1 MDSKLFDRRRR
12 HVQGLA
18 GLIGAALVIS
28 SCGGGGSSGST
39 STTKAVNGVPV
50 GLAQTVTPSAYQVSY
65 TSKTVDVD
73 RATVAANLL
82 SVSPDGTY
90 TFSGD
95 TGALAQL
102 AAGKV
107 MLLEGTDV
115 EDVTSVSHSSGHL
128 VVQTTPADLT
138 DLIQNGHIAFSA
150 PMNAGDAIGISS
162 SGAVAPPT
170 ASTKSYVTSGSQHA
184 ALMSTN
190 CSLDRLGEVLPTFSF
205 TGSFGSGWQY
215 RIGFSGCSGQ
225 ISWTL
230 TVCYGLGLEAAGGC
244 ISPSSG
250 GGTAFQYQATG
261 FFDWS
266 SMNADMDVANGSVS
280 SSNFSLSKLVT
291 GYKMETITS
300 VGNTIEATSL
310 PAFRFPVGF
319 EWPIVIGPVPFYLKV
334 QAAILVHLGV
344 SSKNSV
350 LQADSSASASLSGGG
365 VAGGGG
371 ASEEPGTAGNSTG
384 SVSPGQSISP
394 AAAAIT
400 VAVQAPRI
408 GLGLGWRI
416 ANVLEYVDAV
426 WSFGYLV
433 GSAVALMVCASWD
446 LTVDLGFQV
455 EATLRFL
462 AGPLKATSARVS
474 LFSKDL
480 AKGGTPGCPSV

>member
-1 MDSKLFDRRRR
+1 MRSQLFGRVSRHSKAW
-12 HVQGLA
+12 A
-18 GLIGAALVIS
+18 GLTCAAVIIT
-28 SCGGGGSSGST
+28 SCGGASPGSGSNGKT
-39 STTKAVNGVPV
+39 AVDGIPV
-50 GLAQTVTPSAYQVSY
+50 GLAQSITPSTYQVSY

-73 RATVAANLL
+73 RATVASSLM

-90 TFSGD
+90 TFSGAN
-95 TGALAQL
+95 GSLSQL
-102 AAGKV
+102 APGKT

-115 EDVTSVSHSSGHL
+115 EDVTGVSHSGGHL
-128 VVQTTPADLT
+128 VVQTTPATLT

-150 PMNAGDAIGISS
+150 PMNAGGAIGISS
-162 SGAVAPPT
+162 TGAVEPPT
-170 ASTKSYVTSGSQHA
+170 AVTQSDETSGSHHA
-184 ALMSTN
+184 VLMGTN
-190 CSLDRLGEVLPTFSF
+190 CTLDRLGEVLPTFSF

-230 TVCYGLGLEAAGGC
+230 TVCYGLGLEEAGGC

-266 SMNADMDVANGSVS
+266 SMNADVDVSNGSVGTS
-280 SSNFSLSKLVT
+280 SFSLSKLVT
-291 GYKMETITS
+291 GYKMEAITS
-300 VGNTIEATSL
+300 VGNTIEGTSL

-319 EWPIVIGPVPFYLKV
+319 EWPIEIGPIPFYLKV

-350 LQADSSASASLSGGG
+350 LQASSSASANLSGGG
-365 VAGGGG
+365 VAGGSG
-371 ASEEPGTAGNSTG
+371 ASEAPGTAGSGTG

-394 AAAAIT
+394 AAAAFT

-408 GLGLGWRI
+408 GFGLGVRI
-416 ANVLEYVDAV
+416 ANVLEYLDAV

-433 GSAVALMVCASWD
+433 GSAVALMVCSSWD
-446 LTVDLGFQV
+446 LTVDVGFQV

-462 AGPLKATSARVS
+462 AGPIKATSARVTLLS
-474 LFSKDL
+474 SDL